1 MLQGETNFEYRTK
14 WIERW
19 KISFCL
25 QFLCK
30 NVTTKSRQSLWTRG
44 HHKSVSSQ
52 VNLSFGC
59 LSRIWQASLCRDILK
74 DAISSL
80 GGYQAE
86 VFDIQDVGERLSAV
100 HKVKVKVFKW
110 KVKVK
115 VYPLCTRPRGKV
127 SSTCARRWT
136 PACTLRRSASWLWTR
151 SLHSGRPKKIFPKS
165 TMVVNEKSSL
175 RELTIAVL
183 MTHWDYIAPVFF
195 FR

>member
-1 MLQGETNFEYRTK
+1 MLQGKTNNEYRTK
-14 WIERW
+14 WIEGW
-19 KISFCL
+19 KVSFCF

-30 NVTTKSRQSLWTRG
+30 NVTTKSRQSVWKGG

-52 VNLSFGC
+52 VNLSLGC

-86 VFDIQDVGERLSAV
+86 VFNIQDVGERLSAV

-136 PACTLRRSASWLWTR
+136 PACTLRRSVSWLWTR
-151 SLHSGRPKKIFPKS
+151 SRHLGWPNNIFQIKYSKVNIPNKIFQSK
-165 TMVVNEKSSL
+165 
-175 RELTIAVL
+175 
-183 MTHWDYIAPVFF
+183 
-195 FR
+195 